1 MTGTCGSPLWPW
13 AAGAAATTRARAG
26 AGRPGRKAKANSS
39 VSATPKN
46 FLERNSF
53 ERERGIKILLAE
65 TTKGLTTEVAAR
77 QGWPRRARRPRPE
90 TTGGTCEAS
99 RPERGEKTFLF
110 ASGLRGKSAR
120 PALQAQNGTNANEEL
135 DGDRENSS
143 PA

>member
-65 TTKGLTTEVAAR
+65 TTKGLTTEVAAHTI
-77 QGWPRRARRPRPE
+77 RRAGRGARAPDER
-90 TTGGTCEAS
+90 GGTCEAG
-99 RPERGEKTFLF
+99 RPHRGEKTFMAATDF
-110 ASGLRGKSAR
+110 GG
-120 PALQAQNGTNANEEL
+120 
-135 DGDRENSS
+135 
-143 PA
+143 

>member
-26 AGRPGRKAKANSS
+26 AGRPGRNAKESSS

-65 TTKGLTTEVAAR
+65 TTKGLTTEAAADR
-77 QGWPRRARRPRPE
+77 VRRAGREGRAPNER
-90 TTGGTCEAS
+90 GGTCEAG
-99 RPERGEKTFLF
+99 RPERGEKTFLA
-110 ASGLRGKSAR
+110 AS
-120 PALQAQNGTNANEEL
+120 AL
-135 DGDRENSS
+135 
-143 PA
+143 